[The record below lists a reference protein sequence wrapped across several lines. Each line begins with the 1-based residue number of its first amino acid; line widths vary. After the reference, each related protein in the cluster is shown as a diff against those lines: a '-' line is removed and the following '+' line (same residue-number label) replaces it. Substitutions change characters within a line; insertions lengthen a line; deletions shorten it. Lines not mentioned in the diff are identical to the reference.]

1 MTSFV
6 KDEIT
11 TSKASRKL
19 GRALVRQAGTWDPFL
34 QCLNLDKRTN
44 LSLSNKIHRH
54 YKGLKKKKK
63 KDCMHAQLGQIMDN
77 KTQKDQRNPTATS
90 KELGAKAG
98 YCTCPL
104 LTAQLKGWANHL
116 GYPSGLTPGP
126 TLTLTPMRSQLASL
140 KEQAK
145 KPVTSSRS
153 PLLQQGPQ

>member
-1 MTSFV
+1 MPGGGNSNVQTGGRHNAIHHKQEENTHDTHVHVPALPLASCVILGISWGLVSLTSFV

-63 KDCMHAQLGQIMDN
+63 KTACMHSWGKLWTIRHKKTKETQL
-77 KTQKDQRNPTATS
+77 
-90 KELGAKAG
+90 
-98 YCTCPL
+98 PL
-104 LTAQLKGWANHL
+104 LKSWEQKQGTAHA
-116 GYPSGLTPGP
+116 PC
-126 TLTLTPMRSQLASL
+126 SQHS
-140 KEQAK
+140 
-145 KPVTSSRS
+145 
-153 PLLQQGPQ
+153 